1 MATLNLTQ
9 LDNQALALVNAVVQS
24 ARKVNSDP
32 DLTTDG
38 KRKQLEGWANQYK
51 WRDIAAALTRNIERA
66 VDAAK
71 GLTADAA
78 ATYLPTADSTDTN
91 ARMLAEL
98 ETQRLLDRQ
107 TNWDINAV
115 FILARDVDPSP
126 GRTLALQEL
135 EARGVI
141 THDQILAMIP
151 GTAET
156 RRTAGSISAA
166 LAEIGDGVA
175 QAVQV
180 LDGNRT
186 PQSVLYRSM
195 MPFYIERQAI
205 PATLDVST
213 LATMDTAR
221 PIPGAATLPG
231 AQLARDF
238 ATNRGAGSPA

>member
-24 ARKVNSDP
+24 ARKVNNDP

-78 ATYLPTADSTDTN
+78 ATYLPTADPADTN
-91 ARMLAEL
+91 ARMLAEM
-98 ETQRLLDRQ
+98 EAQRLLSRRTKWEID
-107 TNWDINAV
+107 AA

-126 GRTLALQEL
+126 GRTLALEEL

-141 THDQILAMIP
+141 THDQMLSMIP

-156 RRTAGSISAA
+156 RRVAGSIAAA
-166 LAEIGDGVA
+166 LAEIGDGVT

-180 LDGNRT
+180 LDGTRS
-186 PQSVLYRSM
+186 PQSVTYRSM
-195 MPFYIERQAI
+195 MPFYIEREAI
-205 PATLDVST
+205 PATLDV
-213 LATMDTAR
+213 ATAAPIDTAR
-221 PIPGAATLPG
+221 AIPGASSFPGATLSRD
-231 AQLARDF
+231 LALNNGNG
-238 ATNRGAGSPA
+238 TH